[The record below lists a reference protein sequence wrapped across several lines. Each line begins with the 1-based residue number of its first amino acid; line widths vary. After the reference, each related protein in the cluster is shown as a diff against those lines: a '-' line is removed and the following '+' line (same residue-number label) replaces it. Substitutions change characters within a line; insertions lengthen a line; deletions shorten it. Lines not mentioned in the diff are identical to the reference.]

1 MSMEVLPTSQFL
13 SQYINIV
20 RPVNY
25 TYKVVVIC
33 NIVIKTIINALIGRL
48 SGHVMLMHHSRGGLV
63 SVNIS
68 KT

>member
-1 MSMEVLPTSQFL
+1 MEVLPTSQFL

-33 NIVIKTIINALIGRL
+33 NIVIRTIINALIGRL
-48 SGHVMLMHHSRGGLV
+48 SGYVMLMHHSRGSLF